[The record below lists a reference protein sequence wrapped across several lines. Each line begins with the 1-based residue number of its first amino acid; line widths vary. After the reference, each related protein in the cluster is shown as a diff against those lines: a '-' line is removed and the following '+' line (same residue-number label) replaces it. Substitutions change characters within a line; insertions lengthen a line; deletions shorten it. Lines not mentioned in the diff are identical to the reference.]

1 MCAENFGQK
10 KSKLESKH
18 VLRQNGRGACSSF
31 QQVSNSLLFNLFS
44 VSLSSQYEQV
54 AKTISPP
61 VTRRQAYLR

>member
-1 MCAENFGQK
+1 
-10 KSKLESKH
+10 
-18 VLRQNGRGACSSF
+18 
-31 QQVSNSLLFNLFS
+31 LLFNLFS